1 MEGFKGTPGPW
12 IVDIRGGCVAVYQH
26 GRQEDTNGRHRD
38 DDRNIAYS
46 NKGAEYD
53 RVVGF
58 WSMDKET
65 IHDFTLI
72 AAAPELL
79 EALQAVVAV
88 ADRATDEFDMAR
100 AAIKKALGQ

>member
-1 MEGFKGTPGPW
+1 MEGFKGTEGKWKVIDGKSSGKQVVSDSAPKNRMT
-12 IVDIRGGCVAVYQH
+12 VASCGGQRREENA
-26 GRQEDTNGRHRD
+26 
-38 DDRNIAYS
+38 S
-46 NKGAEYD
+46 
-53 RVVGF
+53 
-58 WSMDKET
+58 
-65 IHDFTLI
+65 LI

>member
-1 MEGFKGTPGPW
+1 MEGFKGTPGEWRWFTSNSHKRLSSVLSGKDGDVLYAYNDSTGFPM
-12 IVDIRGGCVAVYQH
+12 VGCTENDMA
-26 GRQEDTNGRHRD
+26 
-38 DDRNIAYS
+38 
-46 NKGAEYD
+46 
-53 RVVGF
+53 
-58 WSMDKET
+58 
-65 IHDFTLI
+65 LI